1 MQKQIAEIEAY
12 EVEGYKVPSHKI
24 AFSDTN
30 PEGKEVLV
38 CVHSLITNSHDFD
51 FLAKGLVGDFR
62 IIAIDMP
69 GRGDSDWFDDDKLYN
84 YDVYVADFLT
94 LMDALGIKKFHF
106 LGISMGGITGMI
118 LASKYPHMFKSLILN
133 DIGPHIPGAALAK
146 IRKYVGMKVP
156 MFTEGSARKTIQ
168 KVFKYFGIS
177 EEYHWDHMLKYNTRK
192 GPLGVLFL
200 NYDPKISTNFVVNME
215 NPQDITFW
223 EIWDKIEVPT
233 LLIHGEKSDI
243 LIQET
248 VDKMNERH
256 NIDLYVMRGVGH
268 APALFDKTEI
278 KYIESWLMNIK
289 QSCSS

>member
-1 MQKQIAEIEAY
+1 MKKQIAEIEAY
-12 EVEGYKVPSHKI
+12 EVAGHMVPAHKI
-24 AFSDTN
+24 AFSDSN
-30 PEGKEVLV
+30 PEGDEVLV

-51 FLAKGLVGDFR
+51 FIAQGISKDFR

-69 GRGDSDWFDDDKLYN
+69 GRGDSDWFEDDKLYN

-94 LMDALGIKKFHF
+94 LLEALGIEKFHF

-118 LASKYPHMFKSLILN
+118 LASKYPEKFKSLILN
-133 DIGPHIPGAALAK
+133 DIGPHIPGPALAK

-156 MFTEGSARKTIQ
+156 MLGEGSARKTLQ
-168 KVFKYFGIS
+168 KVFKYFGIV

-192 GPLGVLFL
+192 GPMGFLFL
-200 NYDPKISTNFVVNME
+200 NYDPKISTNFVVDME
-215 NPQDITFW
+215 NPQDVTFW
-223 EIWDKIEVPT
+223 DIWEKIEVPT

-243 LIQET
+243 LLQET

-256 NIDLYVMRGVGH
+256 NMDLYVMHGVGH